1 MQDIMVFNEI
11 ISDLGLQEIPLKGRS
26 FTWSNMQQNPLL
38 EQLDWCFTS
47 VNWTSDYPNTLML
60 PLSRTTSDHTPC
72 KIQIGTAIPK
82 AKIFRFENFLVDQ
95 PGFLE
100 TVQSIW
106 QSKVKASNSATRVV
120 AKFKKLRR
128 VLKKWALGL
137 SKIKNLIKKCDA
149 VLVILEKL
157 EENKALP
164 S

>member
-82 AKIFRFENFLVDQ
+82 AKIFRFENFRADQ
-95 PGFLE
+95 LGFLE
-100 TVQSIW
+100 TVQSI
-106 QSKVKASNSATRVV
+106 
-120 AKFKKLRR
+120 
-128 VLKKWALGL
+128 
-137 SKIKNLIKKCDA
+137 
-149 VLVILEKL
+149 
-157 EENKALP
+157 
-164 S
+164 